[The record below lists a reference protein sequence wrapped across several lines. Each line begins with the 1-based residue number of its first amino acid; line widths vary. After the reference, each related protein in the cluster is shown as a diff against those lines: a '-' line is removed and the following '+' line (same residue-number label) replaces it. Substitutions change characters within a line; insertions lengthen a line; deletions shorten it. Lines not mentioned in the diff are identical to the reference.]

1 MRVVVDTNTLA
12 SGALGHDGSPPT
24 AVVDAWREGLFTLVV
39 SLDIMVELAR
49 TLAKPYFATRLDPEI
64 VVAFLQLV
72 TRASESVE
80 IEGRIEGVAT
90 HAEDDRILEAA
101 ANGKAT
107 YLVTG
112 DSKLQ
117 DLGEFE
123 GVPIVSPRQFLDL
136 VSRHRKGGGRA

>member
-12 SGALGHDGSPPT
+12 SGALGRTGSPPT

-39 SLDIMVELAR
+39 SLDVMVELAR
-49 TLAKPYFATRLDPEI
+49 TLAKPYFAARLDPEV

-72 TRASESVE
+72 TRTSESVE

-101 ANGKAT
+101 LAGKAT

-112 DSKLQ
+112 DAKLQ

-123 GVPIVSPRQFLDL
+123 GVQIISPRQFHDL
-136 VSRHRKGGGRA
+136 VPRLGTGGGRA